1 MSLACP
7 CPLSLLRP
15 PHQVL
20 LVERRYVPICQD
32 LRYLLGHPRA
42 ADEMMCGGD
51 GAAGGEARDAVGAHF
66 GWWLE
71 LLAWTQHMAPL
82 QRSMNQTPR
91 DEDEAPLH
99 WIHAFCLD
107 IELGS
112 CSSLVLARL
121 AAPDTSCAP
130 CDDGAGPSPPPALLR
145 AAASAA
151 WTRLGAWLHSCA
163 NGGAAAGAAGLPVAL
178 PAAAAL
184 LPEWEPRQQV
194 AQVVSHHLPLHRI
207 LARLLLLGLQR
218 GTPAEELVASL
229 PLDAAAA
236 EVVMEH
242 PLRLQLLPLQ
252 LRLRWW
258 VGNGRV
264 PWAADRFYR
273 SRLHREM
280 GWAKDMLLLQLCA
293 HALGPA
299 AFLDRVLQRGVP
311 GAPPGGTHSRASMP
325 APAAASTEVGLQ
337 QEPREAS
344 EVPAEAVAADAAAA
358 AEAVAAAELVEPATL
373 EELLQ
378 LLLQLLK
385 GWGCTEA
392 ASLRSALVHQL
403 ALGPLAHSVLL
414 RRLEPRWAE
423 HSSFDAALQE
433 AGVRVHGK
441 YALRASLWCEV
452 DPSHAFYT
460 PEEQA
465 QVEGRLHTLRQ
476 PRHADAADTPS
487 HGTRAPPPV
496 LPSLGV
502 SAAGLGYLPSLGGL
516 LLSEQM
522 LGMLRAA
529 LSNARASSELS
540 GLALHMLALAVQ
552 HAAAAPSPSEAGA
565 RYLARLGER
574 HDAETSGG
582 ADGGDAGRSLAECLV
597 RLDCAAQLPPSQRAL
612 LEQLLGRATAASAP
626 LAAHVASCRQHLA
639 EAEASAKSDQTS
651 ALEAREKRRQQAKAG
666 RARLMA
672 SLATKQAHFAEGSGE
687 AEGAEPTRASSE
699 EPSAAG
705 QARQA
710 AEQAHL
716 TSLLG
721 DDALCVLCKDG
732 LCAPDEHGEARLAGL
747 IGRSCRQR
755 LATPAV
761 RRRQAAVSRAL
772 SECHACE
779 GEADEG
785 GTAAVLAGLPDLME
799 GSYSLPE
806 TARLAACQ
814 PLPAH
819 QTCPVHPPLPAHPP
833 FAALRTPALTSAL
846 LPASR
851 CSLLPLLTLPAPP
864 CSVRCLPAL
873 WSPS

>member
-1 MSLACP
+1 MLLLAPHALRLPSCLSLP
-7 CPLSLLRP
+7 CPFD
-15 PHQVL
+15 QGL

-42 ADEMMCGGD
+42 ADEIMCGGD
-51 GAAGGEARDAVGAHF
+51 GAAGGEARAAVGAHF

-82 QRSMNQTPR
+82 QRELRQTPR
-91 DEDEAPLH
+91 DEDESPLH

-121 AAPDTSCAP
+121 AAPDSCVP

-151 WTRLGAWLHSCA
+151 WARLGAWLHSCA
-163 NGGAAAGAAGLPVAL
+163 NGGAAADAAGLPVAL

-194 AQVVSHHLPLHRI
+194 AQMISHHLPLHRI

-218 GTPAEELVASL
+218 GTPAEELVTSL

-293 HALGPA
+293 HALGPS
-299 AFLDRVLQRGVP
+299 AFLARVLQRGGLGHRP
-311 GAPPGGTHSRASMP
+311 SMP
-325 APAAASTEVGLQ
+325 AAAAASTESGLQ
-337 QEPREAS
+337 QGLQQGAKEAC
-344 EVPAEAVAADAAAA
+344 EVPAAAVAVDEAAA
-358 AEAVAAAELVEPATL
+358 AEAVAAADLMEPAML

-423 HSSFDAALQE
+423 HRGFDAALQE
-433 AGVRVHGK
+433 AGMRVHGK

-487 HGTRAPPPV
+487 QGTRAPPPV
-496 LPSLGV
+496 LPSLAV

-516 LLSEQM
+516 LLSEQL

-552 HAAAAPSPSEAGA
+552 HAAAAPTPGEAGA

-574 HDAETSGG
+574 PDAEASGLDG
-582 ADGGDAGRSLAECLV
+582 TGRGGGGGDPGRSLVECLV
-597 RLDCAAQLPPSQRAL
+597 RLDGAAQLPPSQRAL
-612 LEQLLGRATAASAP
+612 LEQLLGRAADASPP
-626 LAAHVASCRQHLA
+626 LAAHVASCRQRLA
-639 EAEASAKSDQTS
+639 EAEASKKSDQTS
-651 ALEAREKRRQQAKAG
+651 VLEAREKRRQQAKAG

-672 SLATKQAHFAEGSGE
+672 SLATKQAHFAEGSGQ

-710 AEQAHL
+710 SEQAHL

-721 DDALCVLCKDG
+721 DDAVCVLCKDG
-732 LCAPDEHGEARLAGL
+732 LCTPDEHGEPRLAGL

-772 SECHACE
+772 SECQACE
-779 GEADEG
+779 TEGDEAG
-785 GTAAVLAGLPDLME
+785 AAVLAGLPDLME

-806 TARLAACQ
+806 TAR
-814 PLPAH
+814 PATH
-819 QTCPVHPPLPAHPP
+819 THTC
-833 FAALRTPALTSAL
+833 FAALRTPSFTSAL
-846 LPASR
+846 LPGR
-851 CSLLPLLTLPAPP
+851 GRSLLPRLMLPAPP
-864 CSVRCLPAL
+864 CSVRCRPAL
-873 WSPS
+873 SSLS

>member
-1 MSLACP
+1 M
-7 CPLSLLRP
+7 
-15 PHQVL
+15 
-20 LVERRYVPICQD
+20 
-32 LRYLLGHPRA
+32 
-42 ADEMMCGGD
+42 
-51 GAAGGEARDAVGAHF
+51 
-66 GWWLE
+66 
-71 LLAWTQHMAPL
+71 
-82 QRSMNQTPR
+82 
-91 DEDEAPLH
+91 
-99 WIHAFCLD
+99 
-107 IELGS
+107 
-112 CSSLVLARL
+112 
-121 AAPDTSCAP
+121 
-130 CDDGAGPSPPPALLR
+130 
-145 AAASAA
+145 
-151 WTRLGAWLHSCA
+151 
-163 NGGAAAGAAGLPVAL
+163 
-178 PAAAAL
+178 
-184 LPEWEPRQQV
+184 
-194 AQVVSHHLPLHRI
+194 
-207 LARLLLLGLQR
+207 
-218 GTPAEELVASL
+218 
-229 PLDAAAA
+229 
-236 EVVMEH
+236 
-242 PLRLQLLPLQ
+242 
-252 LRLRWW
+252 
-258 VGNGRV
+258 
-264 PWAADRFYR
+264 
-273 SRLHREM
+273 
-280 GWAKDMLLLQLCA
+280 
-293 HALGPA
+293 
-299 AFLDRVLQRGVP
+299 
-311 GAPPGGTHSRASMP
+311 
-325 APAAASTEVGLQ
+325 
-337 QEPREAS
+337 
-344 EVPAEAVAADAAAA
+344 
-358 AEAVAAAELVEPATL
+358 
-373 EELLQ
+373 
-378 LLLQLLK
+378 
-385 GWGCTEA
+385 
-392 ASLRSALVHQL
+392 
-403 ALGPLAHSVLL
+403 
-414 RRLEPRWAE
+414 
-423 HSSFDAALQE
+423 
-433 AGVRVHGK
+433 
-441 YALRASLWCEV
+441 
-452 DPSHAFYT
+452 
-460 PEEQA
+460 
-465 QVEGRLHTLRQ
+465 
-476 PRHADAADTPS
+476 
-487 HGTRAPPPV
+487 
-496 LPSLGV
+496 LPSLAV

-516 LLSEQM
+516 LLSEQL

-552 HAAAAPSPSEAGA
+552 HAAAAPTPGEAGA

-574 HDAETSGG
+574 PDAEASGLDG
-582 ADGGDAGRSLAECLV
+582 TGRGGGGGDAGRSLVECLV
-597 RLDCAAQLPPSQRAL
+597 RLDGAAQLPPSQRAL
-612 LEQLLGRATAASAP
+612 LEQLLGRAADASPP
-626 LAAHVASCRQHLA
+626 LAAHVASCRQRLA
-639 EAEASAKSDQTS
+639 EAEASKKSDQTS
-651 ALEAREKRRQQAKAG
+651 VLEAREKRRQQAKAG